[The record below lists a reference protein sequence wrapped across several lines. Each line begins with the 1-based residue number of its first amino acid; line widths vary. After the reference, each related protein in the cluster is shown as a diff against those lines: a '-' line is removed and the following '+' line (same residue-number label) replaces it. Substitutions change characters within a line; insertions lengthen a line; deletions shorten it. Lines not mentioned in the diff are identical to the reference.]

1 MVATHVSSGKE
12 FMRELARII
21 VCICR
26 IVPGGV
32 LCFLS
37 SYKTMENLHSTLVSR
52 EFSSDLQSKKVESFA
67 VLLKKCIMYEI
78 EVYQNI
84 SNLIKN
90 HKHQKR
96 HLGAWFIC

>member
-1 MVATHVSSGKE
+1 MVATHENISSGNE

-21 VCICR
+21 VSICR

-37 SYKTMENLHSTLVSR
+37 SYNTMENLHSTLVSQ

-67 VLLKKCIMYEI
+67 VLLKK
-78 EVYQNI
+78 
-84 SNLIKN
+84 LLWAKL
-90 HKHQKR
+90 K
-96 HLGAWFIC
+96 FIRP